1 MQERIFTRL
10 LDQYSQDDARAI
22 GELMP
27 QLDESFSNE
36 PIEQAA
42 MEAIISSLNHDQLVV
57 EVGEDRKIIGA
68 ATLSVVYGAGFGKRG
83 QLEDFVIHESYRG
96 SGAAQ
101 CAWMA
106 LEAWCRQKEMTTLY
120 LQTEP
125 VRKAAISFYERQGAK
140 QQNES
145 LTFSVEIH

>member
-1 MQERIFTRL
+1 MQEKISARL

-22 GELMP
+22 GALMP
-27 QLDESFSNE
+27 QLDESFSDA
-36 PIEQAA
+36 PVEQAH

-57 EVGEDRKIIGA
+57 EAGEERKIIGA

-83 QLEDFVIHESYRG
+83 QLEDFVIDESYRG
-96 SGAAQ
+96 LGAAQ

-106 LEAWCRQKEMTTLY
+106 LEAWCRQKEMTSLY

-125 VRKAAISFYERQGAK
+125 VRRAAISFYERQGAK
-140 QQNES
+140 RQDES